1 MVQATKHRSGYDL
14 SSLHLWVGIM
24 EVVRHA
30 LIDALMRPR
39 AIVVFGVA
47 SDNAVQLALI
57 EDKRMVKALSPEA
70 SDGAFADGIGLW
82 SSIGRL
88 DLLDAG
94 GLEE

>member
-1 MVQATKHRSGYDL
+1 MVQATKHRSRYDL
-14 SSLHLWVGIM
+14 SSLHLWAGIVEPVG
-24 EVVRHA
+24 HT
-30 LIDALMRPR
+30 LLDALMWPR
-39 AIVVFGVA
+39 AIVVVSVA

-57 EDKRMVKALSPEA
+57 EDKRVIEALTLQA

-94 GLEE
+94 GLED